1 MGASPREPD
10 ETVVV
15 TLSPDPAYIVGGPGS
30 PTVTIASDE
39 IPSDLVIAAFSTPS
53 TGGAGATI
61 SVSDTTKNQG
71 GGTAG
76 PSTTKFYLSTN
87 NTLDGGDVLLGS
99 RAIPAL
105 APGTSS
111 AGSTML
117 TIPAG
122 TAPGSYAVIA
132 QVDGDS
138 AVAETL
144 EGNNTSARS
153 IQIGSDLIMA
163 ALTAPGVTGG
173 GATLTVSDTTKNQG
187 GGAAERATSRVYLS
201 TKAWLEPADALLGSG
216 AVPALA
222 PGASS
227 AGSTP
232 LTMPAGIGAGTYYLI
247 ALADADNGVGETQ
260 EGNNTALTTIQVG
273 PDLVLVVFTA
283 PFAGGAGATISG
295 RDTTKNQGG
304 G

>member
-15 TLSPDPAYIVGGPGS
+15 PVPPAPAYIVGGPGS

-76 PSTTKFYLSTN
+76 RSTTKFYLSTN

-122 TAPGSYAVIA
+122 TATGSYAVIA

-138 AVAETL
+138 AAAETL

-153 IQIGSDLIMA
+153 IQIGSDLV
-163 ALTAPGVTGG
+163 LVVFTAPFTAGAGVTIS
-173 GATLTVSDTTKNQG
+173 VSDTTRNQG
-187 GGAAERATSRVYLS
+187 GGVAGASTTRFYLS
-201 TKAWLEPADALLGSG
+201 TNSTLDGGDVLLGSR

-222 PGASS
+222 PGTSS

-247 ALADADNGVGETQ
+247 AKADAGNGVGETQ
-260 EGNNTALTTIQVG
+260 EGNNTALTIIQVG
-273 PDLVLVVFTA
+273 PDLVLGVFT
-283 PFAGGAGATISG
+283 P
-295 RDTTKNQGG
+295 
-304 G
+304 